1 MSTAR
6 EGLGTAG
13 SEGPRAGEGEDPHAP
28 YEEGSR
34 AADGEGPHDQRPH
47 WLTPLV
53 HGWVVMVAIV
63 VVVGRQLLEN
73 AGQAGLPSGRAVL
86 VIAGLVLAVILVEMI
101 LGYFQWRFTRF
112 RIGDEELT
120 ITRNFIW
127 RTSERIAF
135 SKIQSVDLVQPF
147 AARLLGLA
155 RLRIDVG
162 SDASKTIEYL
172 SRADAVRFRDYL
184 LRRAHGQQ
192 ITRAT
197 SDATAGADIIRDR
210 NPQDVLITSSSP
222 AQIIGGTVLSFSFL
236 FWTAF
241 ALAGVIMPAVYRFG
255 AALGVG
261 TLFAA
266 LVALATTIESHL
278 IREWNFSLVRSGE
291 GLKVTHGL
299 TSLTTRSIPR
309 HRVQGVVIRQPAL
322 WRLAGLHRI
331 ELSVL
336 GSGVRQEEARVL
348 LAVGTQH
355 QVRQAL
361 AALWPQL
368 RLNSVPLRP
377 IPRRARWLR
386 WVDQQTFRWGI
397 DDQVIVSRHGLF
409 VRTTAVVPHARA
421 QSVGLTQGPVQRLL
435 HLANVRVH
443 ISGSIVDLTC
453 RNLDAQDARTLALTE
468 LDRARRARA
477 DEMQAVKMQAVE
489 DRTANR
495 WDARTPR
502 PTTGDPEATD
512 ARRAGGLT
520 GNVRPPGAPATGI
533 SPA

>member
-1 MSTAR
+1 MNPAHVGSRTGD
-6 EGLGTAG
+6 EGLGAG
-13 SEGPRAGEGEDPHAP
+13 EPEGPQ
-28 YEEGSR
+28 
-34 AADGEGPHDQRPH
+34 DQRPH

-53 HGWVVMVAIV
+53 HGWVALVAIV
-63 VVVGRQLLEN
+63 LVVGRDLLQSADETK
-73 AGQAGLPSGRAVL
+73 LPSTRGIF
-86 VIAGLVLAVILVEMI
+86 VIVGLIGAVILVEMV

-112 RIGDEELT
+112 RIDDEELT

-162 SDASKTIEYL
+162 SDSTKTIEYL

-197 SDATAGADIIRDR
+197 SDVTAVADIVRDR

-222 AQIIGGTVLSFSFL
+222 AQIIGGTALSFSFL
-236 FWTAF
+236 FWTGF
-241 ALAGVIMPAVYRFG
+241 ALAGLIVPAVFRFG

-278 IREWNFSLVRSGE
+278 VREWNFSLVRSGD

-299 TSLTTRSIPR
+299 ASLTTRSIPR
-309 HRVQGVVIRQPAL
+309 RRVQGVVIHEPAL

-336 GSGVRQEEARVL
+336 GSGDQRDEARVL
-348 LAVGTQH
+348 LAVGTRQ
-355 QVRQAL
+355 QVQQAL
-361 AALWPQL
+361 RALWPQAHL
-368 RLNSVPLRP
+368 ELVSLRP
-377 IPRRARWLR
+377 IPQRARWLR
-386 WVDQQTFRWGI
+386 WLDRQTFQWGM
-397 DDQVIVSRHGLF
+397 DDQLIVSSHGLF
-409 VRTTAVVPHARA
+409 SRTTAIVPHARA
-421 QSVGLTQGPVQRLL
+421 QSVGLSQGPVQRSL
-435 HLANVRVH
+435 HLANVEVH
-443 ISGSIVDLTC
+443 ISGSTVRLTC
-453 RNLDAQDARTLALTE
+453 RHLDAADARMLALTE
-468 LDRARRARA
+468 LDRARQARSA
-477 DEMQAVKMQAVE
+477 EMEPAQ
-489 DRTANR
+489 
-495 WDARTPR
+495 
-502 PTTGDPEATD
+502 
-512 ARRAGGLT
+512 
-520 GNVRPPGAPATGI
+520 APAGEGSEI
-533 SPA
+533 SPD